1 MVVARSERAY
11 TLLKK
16 AFRERTVDKTYH
28 AVVQG
33 HPDPLEGTIEAPIG
47 RHPKKSYKFTVI
59 EGGKMAVT
67 HYETLEAF
75 REASL
80 LKVHLETGRTH
91 QIRVHFSSLHHP
103 CVGDPMYGC
112 DPKLAKRLGL
122 KRQWLHAVSLG
133 FDHPNGRHLV
143 ISSDYPEDLSH
154 ALDILRQN

>member
-1 MVVARSERAY
+1 
-11 TLLKK
+11 
-16 AFRERTVDKTYH
+16 
-28 AVVQG
+28 
-33 HPDPLEGTIEAPIG
+33 
-47 RHPKKSYKFTVI
+47 
-59 EGGKMAVT
+59 MAVT

-122 KRQWLHAVSLG
+122 NRQWLHAVSLG
-133 FDHPNGRHLV
+133 FDHPNGKHLV
-143 ISSDYPEDLSH
+143 IESDYPEDLSH
-154 ALDILRQN
+154 ALEILREN